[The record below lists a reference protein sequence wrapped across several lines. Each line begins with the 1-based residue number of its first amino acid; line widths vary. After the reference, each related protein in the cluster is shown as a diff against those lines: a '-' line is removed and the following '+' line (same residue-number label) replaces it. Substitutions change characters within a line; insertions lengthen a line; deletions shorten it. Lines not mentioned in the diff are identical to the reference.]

1 MKPILSGLLTLTIGT
16 LLSTATLAASLNGS
30 QWQTVDEKTG
40 EKKAVVLLTES
51 NGQLSGKITK
61 VLNPADAKEKC
72 TKCSG
77 ALKNQPIQGL
87 NFLTG
92 FKSNGNNEW
101 TDGKLVDPE
110 SGKTYSGK
118 VTLSEN
124 GQSLKLRG
132 YVGSPVFGR
141 SQTWSRIK

>member
-1 MKPILSGLLTLTIGT
+1 MKRIVSGLLTLTIGT

-30 QWQTVDEKTG
+30 QWQTVDEKTN
-40 EKKAVVLLTES
+40 EKKAIVQLTES
-51 NGQLSGKITK
+51 NGQMSGKIIK

-92 FKSNGNNEW
+92 FKASGDNQW

-118 VTLSEN
+118 VTLSDN
-124 GQSLKLRG
+124 GQTLKLRG

>member
-1 MKPILSGLLTLTIGT
+1 MKRIMSGLLTITIGT
-16 LLSTATLAASLNGS
+16 FLSTAALAASLNGS
-30 QWQTVDEKTG
+30 QWQTVDEKTS
-40 EKKAVVLLTES
+40 EKKAIVLLTEKS
-51 NGQLSGKITK
+51 GQVSGKIIK

-92 FKSNGNNEW
+92 FKANGKNKW

-110 SGKTYSGK
+110 SGKVYSGK
-118 VTLSEN
+118 LTLSDN
-124 GQSLKLRG
+124 GQSLELRG
-132 YVGSPVFGR
+132 YVGVPIFGR
-141 SQTWSRIK
+141 TQTWTRIK

>member
-1 MKPILSGLLTLTIGT
+1 MTRIISGLLTITASA
-16 LLSTATLAASLNGS
+16 LLSTAALAASLNNT
-30 QWQTVDEKTG
+30 QWQTVDEKSG

-72 TKCSG
+72 SKCTG
-77 ALKNQPIQGL
+77 ALKDQPIQGL

-92 FKSNGNNEW
+92 FKANGENTW
-101 TDGKLVDPE
+101 IDGKLVDPE

-118 VTLSEN
+118 VTLSDN

-141 SQTWSRIK
+141 SQTWTRIK